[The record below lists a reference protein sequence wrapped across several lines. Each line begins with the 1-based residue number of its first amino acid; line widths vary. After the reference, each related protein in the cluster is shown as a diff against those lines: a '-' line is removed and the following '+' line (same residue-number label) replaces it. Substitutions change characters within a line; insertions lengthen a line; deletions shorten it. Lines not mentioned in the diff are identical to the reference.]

1 MNRFVYT
8 LLLWL
13 VLPFVPLKLLWRG
26 VKQPEYKQNWG
37 ERFGFYR
44 LKPRLPVIWLHCVS
58 VGETR
63 AAEPLVNMLLAEYP
77 NHQVLITHG
86 TPTGRETS
94 QALFGAKVSSVYL
107 PYDLPLFV
115 SRFLQHFKPVLG
127 VILETEL
134 WFNLLHH
141 AKKQHVP
148 VMLVNARLSEKS
160 ALGYAKLGG
169 LVKTAL
175 NSLAQISAQSEQ
187 DAARLTQLGANN
199 VKVLGNI
206 KFDIAPPMSSKE
218 LGEQLRVLINPQQ
231 HIIFL
236 AASTREGEEAI
247 ILDAVKDL
255 ELMTIIVPRHPQR
268 FNVVAALLESQNLKY
283 IRRSELT
290 TDTAKLCQLSDNVAT
305 QHVKFILGDTMG
317 EMFSYYAA
325 CDIALIGGS
334 LLPYGS
340 QNLIEAMASGKPVLI
355 GEHSFNFKQ
364 TAEIAVAQCA
374 ALRVKGAA
382 DIKQALKT
390 LINNPQKQ
398 REMAVVGL
406 GLCRESAGATE
417 KNMQLIR
424 SYLN

>member
-8 LLLWL
+8 LLLCL

-26 VKQPEYKQNWG
+26 VKQPEYRQNWR

-44 LKPRLPVIWLHCVS
+44 LKLRLPVIWLHCVS

-94 QALFGAKVSSVYL
+94 LALFGVKVSSVYL
-107 PYDLPLFV
+107 PYDLPIFV

-134 WFNLLHH
+134 WFNLLHN

-148 VMLVNARLSEKS
+148 VILVNARLSEKS
-160 ALGYAKLGG
+160 ALGYAKLGA

-175 NSLAQISAQSEQ
+175 NSLVQISAQSEQ
-187 DAARLTQLGANN
+187 DAARLMQLGANH

-206 KFDIAPPMSSKE
+206 KFDIAPPINSRE
-218 LGEQLRVLINPQQ
+218 LGEQLRALINPQQ
-231 HIIFL
+231 QIVFL

-255 ELMTIIVPRHPQR
+255 ELITIIVPRHPQR
-268 FNVVAALLESQNLKY
+268 FNAVAALLDAQNLKY
-283 IRRSELT
+283 IRRSELAAA
-290 TDTAKLCQLSDNVAT
+290 TAKLRQPSVDVAM

-325 CDIALIGGS
+325 CDITLIGGS

-340 QNLIEAMASGKPVLI
+340 QNLIEAMTSGKPVLI

-382 DIKQALKT
+382 DIKQSLIT
-390 LINNPQKQ
+390 LIDNPQKQ
-398 REMAVVGL
+398 REMALVGL
-406 GLCRESAGATE
+406 ALCKESAGATE

-424 SYLN
+424 AYLN